1 MIMQFFKF
9 SSLLLATFLLCSNA
23 LESSCVIESL
33 MLLNNSALLEAA
45 NNKMMFMEK
54 KCDSTEVNDVC
65 SSSSTT
71 IGPYAHWMYTVN
83 FTANDA
89 IGVLSSFETSCEDA
103 GGNFVLL
110 SFDIGF
116 ETKGNSQYQYLD
128 YSVTGNP
135 SCLGDLCDNETV
147 VGDFIQYAW
156 ASAFNRTVYN
166 FTLND

>member
-1 MIMQFFKF
+1 MIMQFYKF
-9 SSLLLATFLLCSNA
+9 SALLLATFPLFSDA
-23 LESSCVIESL
+23 LESSCVVESL

-45 NNKMMFMEK
+45 NNKWMFMHK
-54 KCDSTEVNDVC
+54 KCVSTEVNDVC
-65 SSSSTT
+65 SGSNTT
-71 IGPYAHWMYTVN
+71 IGPYAHWMYTVD
-83 FTANDA
+83 FTGNNA
-89 IGVLSSFETSCEDA
+89 IEVLSSFETSCEDA
-103 GGNFVLL
+103 GGKVALV

-135 SCLGDLCDNETV
+135 SCLGNHCDNATV

-156 ASAFNRTVYN
+156 ASALNRTVYN